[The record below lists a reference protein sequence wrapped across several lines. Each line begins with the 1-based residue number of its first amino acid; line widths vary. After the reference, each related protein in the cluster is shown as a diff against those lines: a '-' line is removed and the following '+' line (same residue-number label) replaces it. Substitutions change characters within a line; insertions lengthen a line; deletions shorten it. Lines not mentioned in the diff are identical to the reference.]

1 MNMVLYLGL
10 ILLAGFTAG
19 KLINYV
25 KLPAVTGYL
34 VIGLLLGPSLLG
46 LVTSETITA
55 LTPINTVALSIIAF
69 TIGGEFSFSQLKKC
83 GKSAILIAI
92 FEVLGAFAFVTATL
106 YFLLGV
112 ELYLALIFGAISCA
126 TAPAATIL
134 VLRQYKARGPLT
146 DNLLAVVAIDDALC
160 LIAFG
165 IAMAFAKVLSG
176 KVSGGL
182 AAMIVSPLWE
192 LLGSLLLGAVTAV
205 VLLLITTRLK
215 ELPDRLVVV
224 LGVLFALAGTAE
236 LLQLSSL
243 LACMAMGCVAVNIL
257 PGETDRLFSMVK
269 SVDTPIYVLF
279 FVLAGANLQLGLLA
293 KVGAIG
299 VAYMISRVLGKMA
312 GAALGA
318 KLGQAPSTVL
328 KYLGLALVP
337 QAGVAIGVTLVTQ
350 HEFPEV
356 ANLVT
361 TVILGS
367 VVVYEIIGP
376 FCSKVA
382 ITKAGEV
389 GGIEGHRLSTQ
400 SM

>member
-1 MNMVLYLGL
+1 MR
-10 ILLAGFTAG
+10 
-19 KLINYV
+19 
-25 KLPAVTGYL
+25 LPSSPPPYISYSESNSIWHLSL
-34 VIGLLLGPSLLG
+34 VRSP
-46 LVTSETITA
+46 A
-55 LTPINTVALSIIAF
+55 LPHLPRQSWAF
-69 TIGGEFSFSQLKKC
+69 
-83 GKSAILIAI
+83 
-92 FEVLGAFAFVTATL
+92 
-106 YFLLGV
+106 
-112 ELYLALIFGAISCA
+112 
-126 TAPAATIL
+126 
-134 VLRQYKARGPLT
+134 RQYKARGPLT

-279 FVLAGANLQLGLLA
+279 LFW
-293 KVGAIG
+293 
-299 VAYMISRVLGKMA
+299 
-312 GAALGA
+312 
-318 KLGQAPSTVL
+318 
-328 KYLGLALVP
+328 
-337 QAGVAIGVTLVTQ
+337 
-350 HEFPEV
+350 PEP
-356 ANLVT
+356 
-361 TVILGS
+361 I
-367 VVVYEIIGP
+367 
-376 FCSKVA
+376 CS
-382 ITKAGEV
+382 
-389 GGIEGHRLSTQ
+389 
-400 SM
+400 